1 MGSPSAHGP
10 PCSGPARV
18 GSGYRVEW
26 DPAAKEQAQGSLLQR
41 QSPALREKRGG
52 WGCRCGQHGGRA
64 RGSEVVREEQ
74 VSQVDATPTRCGRAH
89 EVREQSGHGGTQI
102 CGKTGTA
109 QGTKWADEGYKAW
122 PGALSGALPPVW
134 LSATWMNL
142 AVLGPALDLS
152 RCLQPIRTCQETRHS
167 RGLAS
172 QSRVHRSPP
181 EPCVGTAHLQRQRPP
196 GQAESAL

>member
-1 MGSPSAHGP
+1 MGMPLWTA
-10 PCSGPARV
+10 
-18 GSGYRVEW
+18 
-26 DPAAKEQAQGSLLQR
+26 
-41 QSPALREKRGG
+41 
-52 WGCRCGQHGGRA
+52 GRA
-64 RGSEVVREEQ
+64 GPGQRGRE
-74 VSQVDATPTRCGRAH
+74 GRAGFSGGCNTCK
-89 EVREQSGHGGTQI
+89 VRPGPRGEGTVWARGTQI

-152 RCLQPIRTCQETRHS
+152 CCFQPIHTCQETRHS

-181 EPCVGTAHLQRQRPP
+181 EPGVGTAHLQRQRAP